1 VTVPTQP
8 AAPQAIP
15 VPADF
20 PVHFEAG
27 EEQLFWEHDRM
38 HFPGQVTKLEAE
50 VVSEPIGRGITAA
63 FRHYELPM
71 ETMRVRTHH
80 GYTYNAMVP
89 VMAPPEELEELGR
102 RGEARLLE
110 AVGRL
115 GELWDGEWLP
125 EILRHLGSI
134 EAIDLRT
141 ASLPELVAHLDEV
154 QARMRRLWEIHFQ
167 IVIPSYIA
175 VSEFDELFR
184 DLFDGEGFDAY
195 RLLQGFP
202 SKTTEIGCDLWRLS
216 RVALAQPEVAAVLEI
231 EAAADV
237 PAKLRATAAGRDFLA
252 QLDVHLQA
260 YGHRGAIWGLAS
272 RGFLEDPAP
281 VLKMLKDYL
290 GQPDGGDPAR
300 ELERLTAEREAAI
313 ARARERLQG
322 YPAPVVGQFEAML
335 EAAQVGYRL
344 TEDHGFYIDAYAV
357 DLARQV
363 LVEIGR
369 RLTALLALEGPDD
382 VLMLTLDEI
391 RAAASAVPAI
401 DCRTLA
407 AQRQAELE
415 RYAGVTPPPA
425 LGTLPPGPPPD
436 NPIGRFVAKFW
447 GAPPAPAAEAGVVT
461 GAAGSAGTVTAVA
474 RVVRSL
480 EDAGRL
486 APGEVLVAE
495 TTAPSWTPLFA
506 VAAAVV
512 TDTGGILSHCAVVAR
527 EYGIPAVVGTGAGTA
542 VIADGDLV
550 EVDGD
555 AGTVRIVG

>member
-1 VTVPTQP
+1 VTVSTQP

-20 PVHFEAG
+20 PVDFEPG
-27 EEQLFWEHDRM
+27 EDQLFWEHDRM
-38 HFPGQVTKLEAE
+38 HFPGQLTTLEAE
-50 VVSEPIGRGITAA
+50 VVSEAIGTGISAA

-71 ETMRVRTHH
+71 EAMRVRTHH

-125 EILRHLGSI
+125 EILRHLGAM

-141 ASLPELVAHLDEV
+141 ASLPELLAHLDEV
-154 QARMRRLWEIHFQ
+154 QARMSRLWEIHFQ
-167 IVIPSYIA
+167 IVTPSYIA

-216 RVALAQPEVAAVLEI
+216 RVALAEPEVADVLQT

-260 YGHRGAIWGLAS
+260 YGHRSATWGLAS
-272 RGFLEDPAP
+272 RGFLEDPTP

-300 ELERLTAEREAAI
+300 ELERLAAEREAAI
-313 ARARERLQG
+313 ARAREQLQG

-335 EAAQVGYRL
+335 TAAQVGYRL

-369 RLTALLALEGPDD
+369 RLTALLALEAPDD
-382 VLMLTLDEI
+382 VLMLAMAEI

-401 DCRTLA
+401 DCRTLV
-407 AQRQAELE
+407 AQRRAELE

-447 GAPPAPAAEAGVVT
+447 GAPPAPAAEAGVVS

-480 EDAGRL
+480 DDTARL

-495 TTAPSWTPLFA
+495 TTAPPWTPLFA